1 MSPIKEVII
10 NKKTSINPIWIM
22 RQAGRYL
29 PEFRE
34 IRKRNKDFIKLCLN
48 PNLSSEI
55 TLQPLKRFDLDAAII
70 FSDILMLPYGL
81 CQNVEFKKGLGPLLG
96 HLNIDE
102 MLKLKKDDF
111 IKKVSP
117 VYKAIS
123 LVKDN
128 KLIKNKSVIGF
139 VGAPWTLLVY
149 MINKKSPKLNLKSN
163 FFEDLSLLKETLGII
178 NPHQYICT
186 LLDDSELYLEIDIE
200 RGKGYRLSEENRKNK
215 IEKKLSGTKPST
227 LFIDSIF
234 MPVKNVNYKIK
245 LINDS
250 KGNIK
255 ESLNIEILTDG
266 SITPKRSVQESLKI
280 LMKLFY
286 PLFITQDFLAIS
298 SQISKKIYKEKLN

>member
-1 MSPIKEVII
+1 MSTLSCIESYI
-10 NKKTSINPIWIM
+10 NKEKNYYGSFLIEPLEIGQGITVGNSLRRTLLSDLTGFAITGVRIND
-22 RQAGRYL
+22 L
-29 PEFRE
+29 KHEFAVVEGLRE
-34 IRKRNKDFIKLCLN
+34 
-48 PNLSSEI
+48 
-55 TLQPLKRFDLDAAII
+55 
-70 FSDILMLPYGL
+70 DILEIL
-81 CQNVEFKKGLGPLLG
+81 
-96 HLNIDE
+96 
-102 MLKLKKDDF
+102 
-111 IKKVSP
+111 
-117 VYKAIS
+117 
-123 LVKDN
+123 
-128 KLIKNKSVIGF
+128 
-139 VGAPWTLLVY
+139 
-149 MINKKSPKLNLKSN
+149 LNLKEIIFKSSFSVN
-163 FFEDLSLLKETLGII
+163 QNPENLQFKGYLKVKGPIIVTAGMFQLPKETLSII